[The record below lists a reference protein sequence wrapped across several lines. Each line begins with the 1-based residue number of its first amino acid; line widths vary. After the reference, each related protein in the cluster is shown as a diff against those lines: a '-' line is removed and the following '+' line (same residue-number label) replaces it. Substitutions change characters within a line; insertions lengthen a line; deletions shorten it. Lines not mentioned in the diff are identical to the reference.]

1 MNMYTRRHAC
11 GPSGVRAREQG
22 DRTEESSRKEE
33 GASSRGMKARKKGRE
48 QERESEKE
56 REKGLSLRLAF
67 DDASRASAGHFGRS
81 LFFFYLMYIHD
92 RVSHD
97 DIGL

>member
-11 GPSGVRAREQG
+11 GPSGVRAREQD
-22 DRTEESSRKEE
+22 DRTGESSRKEE

-48 QERESEKE
+48 RERE

>member
-1 MNMYTRRHAC
+1 
-11 GPSGVRAREQG
+11 
-22 DRTEESSRKEE
+22 
-33 GASSRGMKARKKGRE
+33 MKARKKGRE
-48 QERESEKE
+48 REREK
-56 REKGLSLRLAF
+56 KGLSLRLAF

-81 LFFFYLMYIHD
+81 FFIFFFFYLMYIHD